1 MNYIIRAGIY
11 ILISTVFFFPFLGVL
26 SRLIKIVLKLL
37 ADDGVKIAIVAFIAS
52 SLIFLALTFIL
63 WQDFSL
69 GWGNL
74 GGEISLFVW
83 FLLDLRKW
91 NKFVAARDARGD
103 SQTSG
108 GSGGISILK

>member
-1 MNYIIRAGIY
+1 MNHIIY
-11 ILISTVFFFPFLGVL
+11 TLISAIFLFPFVGVL

-37 ADDGVKIAIVAFIAS
+37 ANDGVKIAIVAFIAS
-52 SLIFLALTFIL
+52 SLVCVAVTFIL

-83 FLLDLRKW
+83 FLLDLGKW
-91 NKFVAARDARGD
+91 NKFVAARDTRGD
-103 SQTSG
+103 PQTGG
-108 GSGGISILK
+108 GSGGISILQ

>member
-52 SLIFLALTFIL
+52 SLVFVGLTFIL
-63 WQDFSL
+63 WQDYSL

-74 GGEISLFVW
+74 GGEISLFIW

-91 NKFVAARDARGD
+91 NKFVAARDAQGD
-103 SQTSG
+103 SQTG
-108 GSGGISILK
+108 GGNGGISILK

>member
-1 MNYIIRAGIY
+1 MDYIVRSGIY
-11 ILISTVFFFPFLGVL
+11 TLISAVFFFPFLGVL
-26 SRLIKIVLKLL
+26 SRLIKIVIKLVS
-37 ADDGVKIAIVAFIAS
+37 DDGVKIAIVAFIAS
-52 SLIFLALTFIL
+52 SLVFIALTFIL
-63 WQDFSL
+63 WRDFSV

-74 GGEISLFVW
+74 GGEISLFIW

-108 GSGGISILK
+108 GNGGISILQ